1 MPRTLLAV
9 LLALTALHASAQQ
22 SLQLELGAVQR
33 NLQLPSA
40 SGIVA
45 QPGGFF
51 AIGDDAPALY
61 QLDIQFNITARTLIK
76 NYPLAPNGRINK
88 KVKPDFE
95 AHASV
100 QQGKQLLHIVL
111 GSGSKRGVREN
122 SFVLSADGQYRH
134 EQNLAPFYRQ
144 LKTAAAIDELNIEG
158 LALDGKQA
166 YLLNR
171 GNGGGNI
178 VFAVSQ
184 EDLLAHLQGKG
195 DVPKAIGV
203 YRVQLPVVA
212 KFEAGLSGADY
223 WPQAKSLV
231 YTASVEATGDA
242 YNDGQ
247 ILGSFVG
254 LIPLDQLKAGQALD
268 LSQSAIPLLNK
279 QGQPLMTKA
288 ESIAVSRSSTSRIDG
303 AIASDNDDGSSEFFH
318 FSLSRR

>member
-1 MPRTLLAV
+1 MTRTLLAT
-9 LLALTALHASAQQ
+9 LLALTTFSASAQQ
-22 SLQLELGAVQR
+22 NLHLELGAAQR

-45 QPGGFF
+45 QPSGFF

-61 QLDIQFNITARTLIK
+61 QLDKQFNITARTQIK
-76 NYPLAPNGRINK
+76 DYPLEPSGRINK

-100 QQGKQLLHIVL
+100 PQGKQLLHIVL
-111 GSGSKRGVREN
+111 GSGSKSGVREN

-134 EQNLAPFYRQ
+134 EQNLAPFYQQ
-144 LKTAAAIDELNIEG
+144 LKTAAAIQELNIEG

-178 VFAVSQ
+178 VFAVAQDS
-184 EDLLAHLQGKG
+184 LIAHLQGKG
-195 DVPKAIGV
+195 DVPKAIEV

-231 YTASVEATGDA
+231 YTASVEATGDS

-247 ILGSFVG
+247 ILGSFIG
-254 LIPLDQLKAGQALD
+254 LIPLDQLKAGKTLD
-268 LSQSAIPLLNK
+268 LSRSAVPLLNK
-279 QGQPLMTKA
+279 QGQPLITKA
-288 ESIAVSRSSTSRIDG
+288 ESLAIAHSSDSRIDG
-303 AIASDNDDGSSEFFH
+303 GIASDNDDGSSEFFH